1 VFNSGGVPALS
12 TQVGLIVGCAIFG
25 FAANGANYAL
35 VPHVNAFNNGMQS
48 GITGAF
54 GNLGGIWYALMFRF
68 QPADA
73 FSTAFIAMGAFTI
86 GINLIASLV
95 PTSKLR

>member
-1 VFNSGGVPALS
+1 
-12 TQVGLIVGCAIFG
+12 
-25 FAANGANYAL
+25 
-35 VPHVNAFNNGMQS
+35 
-48 GITGAF
+48 
-54 GNLGGIWYALMFRF
+54 MFRF